1 MVQLSVS
8 PLAEKVKEM
17 LTSLLSIVPLML
29 VKENPALSKSVKV
42 IVVAL
47 VMVPVPIILEPAAYQ
62 LLKEIVVSSTP
73 ILAVYRLGDTKVL
86 YFTIG
91 S

>member
-8 PLAEKVKEM
+8 PLAEMVKEM

-62 LLKEIVVSSTP
+62 LLKEIVVSSSP
-73 ILAVYRLGDTKVL
+73 
-86 YFTIG
+86 
-91 S
+91 